1 MLWRTDIHFLSSRGD
16 SRGLYPAFTRCL
28 QPADDL
34 RQLEGSLC
42 APWLPGFS
50 QHLGSKHW
58 RPTPPTLAL
67 CYHCRAWTN
76 TWEAFLSNPLSEQ
89 KLKPRQGGPTEP
101 PRRWGR
107 AEPNRAERNRAEPQ
121 HYPARGTP
129 GAALW
134 GGRVRARLTPPA
146 ANRKLNFRRNWPPAG
161 QTAQS
166 AHRRLTDHPVPESA
180 VKWANR
186 QRAGSLPIG
195 SKSLR
200 NRERRLVVSPIGL
213 RRRSRWMVSGEEGAV
228 SGGGEGILRTDK
240 GGGEAL

>member
-89 KLKPRQGGPTEP
+89 KLKPRRGAPTEP
-101 PRRWGR
+101 RGRWGR
-107 AEPNRAERNRAEPQ
+107 AKPNRTEPSRATALSRSRD
-121 HYPARGTP
+121 ARSRSVG
-129 GAALW
+129 
-134 GGRVRARLTPPA
+134 
-146 ANRKLNFRRNWPPAG
+146 
-161 QTAQS
+161 
-166 AHRRLTDHPVPESA
+166 
-180 VKWANR
+180 
-186 QRAGSLPIG
+186 RAGSRPTDSPGSQSKAELP
-195 SKSLR
+195 S
-200 NRERRLVVSPIGL
+200 
-213 RRRSRWMVSGEEGAV
+213 
-228 SGGGEGILRTDK
+228 
-240 GGGEAL
+240 